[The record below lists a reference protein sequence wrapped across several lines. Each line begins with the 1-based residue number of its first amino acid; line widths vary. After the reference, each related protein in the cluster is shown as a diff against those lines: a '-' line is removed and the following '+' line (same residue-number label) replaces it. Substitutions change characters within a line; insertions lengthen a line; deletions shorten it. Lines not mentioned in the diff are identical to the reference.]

1 MAATPQP
8 PWTAPPRARWGA
20 GRVIALV
27 LGILLLVPAI
37 GLLAGGGLL
46 LWADRV
52 SRTDD
57 GYLVSAQDSFSTTGY
72 ALSSERIDLSTG
84 ADWMPVSAA
93 VGTTRVEVRGA
104 KDVFIGVA
112 PVAEGRAYLNGVERS
127 VIADLGVDS
136 SAADQRLV
144 PGGAPS
150 GPPTDQN
157 FWVAQASGSGTQQL
171 TWKPANGDWLLVVMN
186 ADGSAGV
193 SVDARIGATAPA
205 LGGLAWG
212 VLGSGLFLLLLAVLV
227 LVLALRRPH
236 AVPPYGGAPVPGGPP
251 PPYWTPPAPVDRAT
265 APDNTTTSGE
275 PAAGDV
281 TPRGPASG

>member
-8 PWTAPPRARWGA
+8 PWTAPPPARWGA

-27 LGILLLVPAI
+27 LGILLLFPAI

-46 LWADRV
+46 LWADRAD
-52 SRTDD
+52 RTDD

-93 VGTTRVEVRGA
+93 VGTTRVEVSGA

-171 TWKPANGDWLLVVMN
+171 TWKPAQGNWVLVVMN
-186 ADGSAGV
+186 ADGSANL
-193 SVDARIGATAPA
+193 SVRAGIGATVPS

-212 VLGSGLFLLLLAVLV
+212 VVITGAGVTLIGVLLI
-227 LVLALRRPH
+227 VLAARGGSRRSG
-236 AVPPYGGAPVPGGPP
+236 PPAAYQPVPATGGP
-251 PPYWTPPAPVDRAT
+251 ALA
-265 APDNTTTSGE
+265 
-275 PAAGDV
+275 
-281 TPRGPASG
+281 